1 MTDLRVLT
9 NSASQV
15 TTALRPAASPVYN
28 RLFWLTYAA
37 NTVLVL
43 ANALTF
49 RFAEFVT
56 FLGGT
61 EQLTGMV
68 ISVGVLSAVVVRF
81 RLGHD
86 IDACGTRRLWLTS
99 TLLFAAA
106 CGLLI
111 LTHSIS
117 WVLYVA
123 RIAFSIGIAGMFTC
137 SMVNIQNEVPAG
149 RRTEAIGSLGTSGF
163 LGMILGSILG
173 DIAFAALPGGGGRFT
188 LLFSVALA
196 LGCVY
201 LVLVFVITHNHNRP
215 RPGRINPPV
224 YRLIRR
230 YWPGSVMLVALVMG
244 GGLVVTTVF
253 LTRMATQRGI
263 ANIGTFFVAYSL
275 AALTCRIVTRNWSRT
290 VGRRR
295 MIAVG
300 LCGHTVGHLL
310 LMTVWSPW
318 QLAAP
323 AIFCGLGHGLLF
335 PAVTSLGSGNFP
347 VRFRGTGTTVA
358 LGMCELGVAIASPPL
373 GWIIDA
379 WGFNTMYAVSAAVTV
394 ALGTVYLVRSR
405 SLVDDEQVAVTPTR
419 DGSMTLPTDRPA
431 PPRTT
436 RNAEGD
442 AEPKNTASVPPKSV
456 DVSA

>member
-1 MTDLRVLT
+1 
-9 NSASQV
+9 V
-15 TTALRPAASPVYN
+15 TTVLRSAASPVYN

-56 FLGGT
+56 FLGGS
-61 EQLTGMV
+61 EQLTGTV
-68 ISVGVLSAVVVRF
+68 ISVGVLCAVAVRF

-106 CGLLI
+106 CGLLM

-137 SMVNIQNEVPAG
+137 SMVNIQNEVPAE

-163 LGMILGSILG
+163 LGMILGSLLG
-173 DIAFAALPGGGGRFT
+173 DIAFAALPDGGARFT
-188 LLFSVALA
+188 LVFSVALV
-196 LGCVY
+196 LGGVY
-201 LVLVFVITHNHNRP
+201 LALVMVITRNHRRP
-215 RPGRINPPV
+215 QPGRINPPV

-230 YWPGSVMLVALVMG
+230 YWPGSVMLVALLMG
-244 GGLVVTTVF
+244 AGLVVTTVF
-253 LTRMATQRGI
+253 LTRMATERGI

-275 AALTCRIVTRNWSRT
+275 SALACRVFTRNWSRT

-300 LCGHTVGHLL
+300 LCGHVVGQLL
-310 LMTVWSPW
+310 LMAVHSPW
-318 QLAAP
+318 QLAVP
-323 AIFCGLGHGLLF
+323 ALFCGLGHGLLF
-335 PAVTSLGSGNFP
+335 PAVTSLGSGTFP
-347 VRFRGTGTTVA
+347 DRFRGTGTTIA
-358 LGMCELGVAIASPPL
+358 LGMCELGVAISSPL
-373 GWIIDA
+373 FGWIIDS
-379 WGFNTMYAVSAAVTV
+379 WGFNAMYAVSVALSVT
-394 ALGTVYLVRSR
+394 LGTVYLVRSR
-405 SLVDDEQVAVTPTR
+405 HFVDDEQIQATTTDDNSLPVPTLSVSLSTTR
-419 DGSMTLPTDRPA
+419 DPDGDDELKSPVVV
-431 PPRTT
+431 PR
-436 RNAEGD
+436 
-442 AEPKNTASVPPKSV
+442 KSV

>member
-1 MTDLRVLT
+1 MTTVLR
-9 NSASQV
+9 S
-15 TTALRPAASPVYN
+15 AASPVYN

-56 FLGGT
+56 FLGGS
-61 EQLTGMV
+61 EQLTGTV
-68 ISVGVLSAVVVRF
+68 ISVGVLCAVAVRF

-106 CGLLI
+106 CGLLM

-137 SMVNIQNEVPAG
+137 SMVNIQNEVPAE

-163 LGMILGSILG
+163 LGMILGSLLG
-173 DIAFAALPGGGGRFT
+173 DIAFAALPDGGTRFT
-188 LLFSVALA
+188 LLFSVALVLGGIYLA
-196 LGCVY
+196 LVM
-201 LVLVFVITHNHNRP
+201 VITRNHHRP
-215 RPGRINPPV
+215 QTGRINPPV

-230 YWPGSVMLVALVMG
+230 YWPGSVMLVALLMG
-244 GGLVVTTVF
+244 AGLVVTTVF
-253 LTRMATQRGI
+253 LTRMATERGI

-275 AALTCRIVTRNWSRT
+275 SALACRIVTRNWSRT

-300 LCGHTVGHLL
+300 LCGHVVGQLL
-310 LMTVWSPW
+310 LMAVWSPW
-318 QLAAP
+318 QLAVP
-323 AIFCGLGHGLLF
+323 ALFCGLGHGLLF
-335 PAVTSLGSGNFP
+335 PAVTSLGSGTFP
-347 VRFRGTGTTVA
+347 DRFRGTGTTVA
-358 LGMCELGVAIASPPL
+358 LGMCELGVAISSPLL
-373 GWIIDA
+373 GWIIDN
-379 WGFNTMYAVSAAVTV
+379 WGFNAMYAVSVTLSV
-394 ALGTVYLVRSR
+394 TLGTVYLVRSR
-405 SLVDDEQVAVTPTR
+405 HFVDDEQTQATSTDDNSLPLQARSVSLSPTR
-419 DGSMTLPTDRPA
+419 DPDGDDELKSPVVV
-431 PPRTT
+431 PR
-436 RNAEGD
+436 
-442 AEPKNTASVPPKSV
+442 KSV